1 MFFLV
6 ASVLFYGYI
15 RVGGSTF
22 GTPSALCSD
31 FSKHDSQLAKI
42 VSDIR
47 TRSPELKITL
57 KRRPEQSHCPRP
69 HNYKSSSIQLDISE
83 FDKLLDV
90 EYFSEKRNLVNE
102 IPYQLRS
109 RVNGKE
115 IVAVADVQAL
125 MSMEQLVTKRISTSI
140 EMSRKCLRI

>member
-1 MFFLV
+1 MLFLV
-6 ASVLFYGYI
+6 ISSLLFCCISVD
-15 RVGGSTF
+15 GSQLSTL
-22 GTPSALCSD
+22 GIACGKS
-31 FSKHDSQLAKI
+31 SKHESQLAKI

-47 TRSPELKITL
+47 TRSPEMKITL

-90 EYFSEKRNLVNE
+90 EYLSEKRQLLNE
-102 IPYQLRS
+102 IPQQLRS
-109 RVNGKE
+109 RVNSEE

-125 MSMEQLVTKRISTSI
+125 MSMEQLVNKKYVKFTRDAS
-140 EMSRKCLRI
+140 